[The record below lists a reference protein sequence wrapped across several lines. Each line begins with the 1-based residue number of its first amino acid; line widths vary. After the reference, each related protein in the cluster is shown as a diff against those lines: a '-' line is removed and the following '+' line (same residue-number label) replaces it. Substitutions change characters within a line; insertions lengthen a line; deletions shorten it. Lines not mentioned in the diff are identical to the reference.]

1 MFFLRALCALC
12 GEKFALKPAAIQL
25 GSVATRFR
33 HPLAGT
39 TELGGAQRIR
49 LGQLDA
55 HSVTSTK
62 KPASHQANRLARRA
76 RLEAVLLMAREPLT
90 LRKLAEMANLA
101 DGTEARSLV
110 EELRKVHAAR
120 GSAFQIVRVAG
131 GRQLLTRPDLAPWL
145 TAAAPPADDL
155 RLSPPAL
162 ETLAVVAY
170 RQPAVRAEIEAI
182 RGVQCGDLLRQL
194 MERELLRIVGRSAD
208 LGRPILYGTTKKF
221 LQVFGLQSL
230 DDLPRAAE
238 LRKVVPSDQ
247 SPRTSEVFADAA

>member
-1 MFFLRALCALC
+1 M
-12 GEKFALKPAAIQL
+12 KPAAIQL
-25 GSVATRFR
+25 GSVATRYC
-33 HPLAGT
+33 HPLAGPT
-39 TELGGAQRIR
+39 DSGGAQQIR
-49 LGQLDA
+49 HLQLGANFAVRAQE
-55 HSVTSTK
+55 
-62 KPASHQANRLARRA
+62 PASHNANRLARRA
-76 RLEAVLLMAREPLT
+76 RLEAVLLLAREPLT

-110 EELRKVHAAR
+110 EELRKIHSAR

-145 TAAAPPADDL
+145 SAAVPPADDL

-162 ETLAVVAY
+162 ETLTIVAY
-170 RQPAVRAEIEAI
+170 RQPATRAEIEAI

-208 LGRPILYGTTKKF
+208 LGRPILYGATKKF

-230 DDLPRAAE
+230 DELPRATE
-238 LRKVVPSDQ
+238 LRKVVAGDSA
-247 SPRTSEVFADAA
+247 PRASEVLTEAA

>member
-1 MFFLRALCALC
+1 MRTPPAN
-12 GEKFALKPAAIQL
+12 GKRNHPVKPAAIQL
-25 GSVATRFR
+25 GSVATRYR
-33 HPLAGT
+33 HTLAGPT
-39 TELGGAQRIR
+39 DLGGGQQIRHFR
-49 LGQLDA
+49 LGA
-55 HSVTSTK
+55 NYAATSQP
-62 KPASHQANRLARRA
+62 PASHQANRLARRA
-76 RLEAVLLMAREPLT
+76 RLEAVLLLAREPLT

-120 GSAFQIVRVAG
+120 GSAFQVVRVAG

-145 TAAAPPADDL
+145 SAAVPPADDL

-170 RQPAVRAEIEAI
+170 RQPAVRAEIESI

-230 DDLPRAAE
+230 EELPAR
-238 LRKVVPSDQ
+238 PSCV
-247 SPRTSEVFADAA
+247 R

>member
-1 MFFLRALCALC
+1 VFFLRALCALC
-12 GEKFALKPAAIQL
+12 GEKSSVKPAATQF
-25 GSVATRFR
+25 GSVATRYR
-33 HPLAGT
+33 HTLAGT
-39 TELGGAQRIR
+39 AGLGGAQRICQLR
-49 LGQLDA
+49 LGVSATATPQPLE
-55 HSVTSTK
+55 SLK
-62 KPASHQANRLARRA
+62 ANRLSRRA
-76 RLEAVLLMAREPLT
+76 RLEAVLLLAREPLT

-101 DGTEARSLV
+101 DGTEARSLI

-120 GSAFQIVRVAG
+120 GSAFQVVRVAG

-145 TAAAPPADDL
+145 SAAVPPADDL

-170 RQPAVRAEIEAI
+170 RQPAVRAEIESI

-230 DDLPRAAE
+230 DELPRAAE
-238 LRKVVPSDQ
+238 LRKVVAGDSA
-247 SPRTSEVFADAA
+247 PRTSEVFTEAA